1 MSQLQLAGVIRESIV
16 DGPGIRFVVFT
27 QGCPHRCPGCHNP
40 ATHDP
45 AGGYA
50 GDTETLLREFRKNP
64 LLAGVTLSGGEPFL
78 QAAPLAGLAR
88 EIHALGKSVV
98 TYTGYTIEQLLAG
111 LEGHPGWEDLLRQTD
126 ILIGSRNQRAIDPA
140 ASLREGRAVEVVL

>member
-111 LEGHPGWEDLLRQTD
+111 LEGHPGWEELL
-126 ILIGSRNQRAIDPA
+126 I
-140 ASLREGRAVEVVL
+140 

>member
-64 LLAGVTLSGGEPFL
+64 LLAGVTLSG
-78 QAAPLAGLAR
+78 
-88 EIHALGKSVV
+88 
-98 TYTGYTIEQLLAG
+98 YTIEQLLAG
-111 LEGHPGWEDLLRQTD
+111 LEGHPGWEELLRQTD
-126 ILIGSRNQRAIDPA
+126 ILIDGPFLEAQKSLNLRFRGSRNQRAIDPA
-140 ASLREGRAVEVVL
+140 ASLREGRAVEAVL